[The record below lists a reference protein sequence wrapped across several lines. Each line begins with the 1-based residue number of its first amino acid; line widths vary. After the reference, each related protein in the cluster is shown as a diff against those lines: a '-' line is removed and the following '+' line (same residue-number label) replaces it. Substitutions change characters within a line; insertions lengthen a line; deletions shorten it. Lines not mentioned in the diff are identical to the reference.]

1 MSEINI
7 HTQRGKSYYC
17 NTIELFVND
26 DADSILGKLVRFSFE
41 SNNEQRDAWIN
52 QIQHLQVKLLDSQ
65 CTGNII
71 FEYDIVRLGKRIDVI
86 LLIKHMVFSLEFK
99 NGIKTF
105 EPRHAEQAEDYAL
118 DLKNFH
124 KESEDLYVCPI
135 LVATEADERKNRI
148 DVYPDKQ
155 VMLQYAN
162 KKNLMSCI
170 SDVYTMYG
178 SDEELDFEKW
188 YNSQYC
194 PTPTIIEAA
203 IETYISNTVAE
214 IAHSEA
220 GQEDID
226 KCENEIHNIIK
237 YAKENNKKCI
247 CFVTGVPGAG
257 KTLVGLNLA
266 SKTMSEDENNKA
278 VYLSGN
284 GPLVEVLREA
294 LIKNSIERKSYEDIK
309 DKKEI
314 KKTAK
319 IAVQAF
325 IQAAHAF
332 RKQYI
337 LDVNDIP
344 VENVIIFDEAQ
355 RCWNKDKLSTWTKNK
370 MNKDIDMSEPQCF
383 IDIMN
388 RRKDWAVMICLVGLG
403 QDIYDGEVGINEWFN
418 SIIKNYPHWDLYYSS
433 EIFRQIEDLNI
444 DKDLLT
450 GYKNAYKRDS
460 LHLSTSIR
468 SFRSE
473 QLSELV
479 DELLA
484 GNSSRVK
491 ELYKK
496 IINDYPIY
504 VTRDIKKAKQW
515 ARDKVRGSQRCGV
528 IACSSAQR
536 LKPEGIYVPTDIDA
550 VNWFLAPKE
559 DLRSS
564 NAMEIVASEFKVQGL
579 EIDYSVVCWDADLR
593 RVNETWEYYSFKGT
607 KWNKRNKKE
616 QQRYLLNAY
625 RVLLTRARQG
635 MVIFVPEGEDPEVD
649 ATRNKEYY
657 NRIYNYLIN
666 NCGIEKL

>member
-1 MSEINI
+1 MNGINI

-17 NTIELFVND
+17 NTIELLIND

-41 SNNEQRDAWIN
+41 SNNDQRDAWIN
-52 QIQHLQVKLLDSQ
+52 QIKHLQLKLSDSH

-99 NGIKTF
+99 NGAKLY
-105 EPRHAEQAEDYAL
+105 EARDAEQAEDYAL

-124 KESEDLYVCPI
+124 KESENLYVCPI
-135 LVATEADERKNRI
+135 LVATEAVERNNRI

-162 KKNLMSCI
+162 KENLMSCI
-170 SDVYTMYG
+170 FDVYEMYG

-203 IETYISNTVAE
+203 IETYITNTVAE

-294 LIKNSIERKSYEDIK
+294 LIKNSIERKTYKDIK

-337 LDVNDIP
+337 LDINDVP
-344 VENVIIFDEAQ
+344 VENVVIFDEAQ
-355 RCWNKDKLSTWTKNK
+355 RCWNKEKLSTWTKNK
-370 MNKDIDMSEPQCF
+370 MNKNIDMSEPQCF

-388 RRKDWAVMICLVGLG
+388 RREDWAVMICLVGLG

-418 SIIKNYPHWDLYYSS
+418 SIIKNYPDWNLYYSS

-444 DKDLLT
+444 DKELLT
-450 GYKNAYKRDS
+450 EYKNAYKRDA
-460 LHLSTSIR
+460 LHLVTSIR

-479 DELLA
+479 DELLT
-484 GNSSRVK
+484 GNSSRVN

-504 VTRDIKKAKQW
+504 ITRDIKKAKQW

-635 MVIFVPEGEDPEVD
+635 MVIFVPEGEEPELD

-657 NRIYNYLIN
+657 NGIYNYLIN

>member
-1 MSEINI
+1 MNSINI
-7 HTQRGKSYYC
+7 HTQRGKSYYF
-17 NTIELFVND
+17 NKIELFITD
-26 DADSILGKLVRFSFE
+26 DADSILGKLVKLSFE
-41 SNNEQRDAWIN
+41 TNRDQKDAWIN
-52 QIQHLQVKLLDSQ
+52 QIKHLQVKLSESK
-65 CTGNII
+65 CVGNII

-99 NGIKTF
+99 NGATLYKA
-105 EPRHAEQAEDYAL
+105 RDAEQAEDYAL

-124 KESEDLYVCPI
+124 KESENLYVCPI
-135 LVATEADERKNRI
+135 LVATEAVARHNKVDA
-148 DVYPDKQ
+148 YPDKQ

-162 KKNLMSCI
+162 KENIMSCI
-170 SDVYTMYG
+170 SNVYKVYG
-178 SDEELDFEKW
+178 SDEEFDFEKW
-188 YNSQYC
+188 YNSKYC

-203 IETYISNTVAE
+203 IETYISNTVSE

-226 KCENEIHNIIK
+226 KCEHEIQGIINF
-237 YAKENNKKCI
+237 AKENKKKCI

-266 SKTMSEDENNKA
+266 SKIMSDDKCSKA

-294 LIKNSIERKSYEDIK
+294 LIRNSIERKVHDAK
-309 DKKEI
+309 DKKDI
-314 KKTAK
+314 KKTSK

-325 IQAAHAF
+325 IQAAHTF

-337 LDVNDIP
+337 LDFNDVP

-355 RCWNKDKLSTWTKNK
+355 RCWNKEKLSHWTRNK
-370 MNKDIDMSEPQCF
+370 INKDIDMSEPHCF

-388 RRKDWAVMICLVGLG
+388 RREDWAVIICLVGLG

-418 SIIKNYPHWDLYYSS
+418 SIIKNYSDWYMYYSP
-433 EIFRQIEDLNI
+433 EIFKQIEDLDIN
-444 DKDLLT
+444 KNLLI
-450 GYKNAYKRDS
+450 GVEHAYEREA

-484 GNSSRVK
+484 GNSQKVRQ
-491 ELYKK
+491 LYEKTN
-496 IINDYPIY
+496 NDYPIY
-504 VTRDIKKAKQW
+504 VSRNIKKAKQW
-515 ARDKVRGSQRCGV
+515 ARNKVRGSQRCGI

-550 VNWFLAPKE
+550 INWFLAPKE

-593 RVNETWEYYSFKGT
+593 RVNDKWEYYNFKGS
-607 KWNKRNKKE
+607 KWVRRNKQE

-635 MVIFVPEGEDPEVD
+635 MIIFIPEGEDPEID
-649 ATRNKEYY
+649 ATRNRDYY
-657 NRIYNYLIN
+657 NNIYIYLVKK
-666 NCGIEKL
+666 CGINEL

>member
-1 MSEINI
+1 MNSINI
-7 HTQRGKSYYC
+7 HTQRGKSYYF
-17 NTIELFVND
+17 NKIELFITD
-26 DADSILGKLVRFSFE
+26 DADSILGKLVKLSFE
-41 SNNEQRDAWIN
+41 TNRDQKDAWIN
-52 QIQHLQVKLLDSQ
+52 QIKHLQVKLSESK
-65 CTGNII
+65 CVGNII

-99 NGIKTF
+99 NGATLYKA
-105 EPRHAEQAEDYAL
+105 RDAEQAEDYAL

-124 KESEDLYVCPI
+124 KESENLYVCPI
-135 LVATEADERKNRI
+135 LVATEADARHNKV
-148 DVYPDKQ
+148 DAYPDKQ

-162 KKNLMSCI
+162 KENIMSCI
-170 SDVYTMYG
+170 SNVYKVYG
-178 SDEELDFEKW
+178 SDEEFDFEKW
-188 YNSQYC
+188 YNSKYC

-203 IETYISNTVAE
+203 IETYISNTVSE

-226 KCENEIHNIIK
+226 KCEQEIQGIINF
-237 YAKENNKKCI
+237 AKENKKKCI

-266 SKTMSEDENNKA
+266 SKIMSEDKYSKA

-294 LIKNSIERKSYEDIK
+294 LIRNSIERKVHDAKNKK
-309 DKKEI
+309 DI
-314 KKTAK
+314 KKTSK

-325 IQAAHAF
+325 IQAAHTF

-337 LDVNDIP
+337 LDFNDVP

-355 RCWNKDKLSTWTKNK
+355 RCWNKEKLSHWTRNK
-370 MNKDIDMSEPQCF
+370 INKDIDMSEPHCF

-388 RRKDWAVMICLVGLG
+388 RRKDWAVIICLVGLG

-418 SIIKNYPHWDLYYSS
+418 SIIKNYSDWYMYYSP
-433 EIFRQIEDLNI
+433 EIFKQIEDLDIN
-444 DKDLLT
+444 KNLLI
-450 GYKNAYKRDS
+450 GVEHAYEREA

-484 GNSSRVK
+484 GNSQKVRK
-491 ELYKK
+491 LYEKTN
-496 IINDYPIY
+496 NDYPIY
-504 VTRDIKKAKQW
+504 VTRNIKKAKQW
-515 ARDKVRGSQRCGV
+515 ARNKVRGSQRCGI

-550 VNWFLAPKE
+550 INWFLAPKE

-593 RVNETWEYYSFKGT
+593 RVNDKWEYYNFKGS
-607 KWNKRNKKE
+607 KWVRRNKQE

-635 MVIFVPEGEDPEVD
+635 MIIFIPEGEDHEID
-649 ATRNKEYY
+649 ATRNRDYY
-657 NRIYNYLIN
+657 NNIYLYLVKK
-666 NCGIEKL
+666 CGINEL

>member
-1 MSEINI
+1 MNGINI
-7 HTQRGKSYYC
+7 HTQRGKSYYF
-17 NTIELFVND
+17 NKIELFITD
-26 DADSILGKLVRFSFE
+26 DADSILGKLVKLSFE
-41 SNNEQRDAWIN
+41 TNRDQKDAWIN
-52 QIQHLQVKLLDSQ
+52 QIKHLQVKLSESK
-65 CTGNII
+65 CVGNII

-99 NGIKTF
+99 NGATLYKA
-105 EPRHAEQAEDYAL
+105 RDAEQAEDYAL

-124 KESEDLYVCPI
+124 KESENLYVCPI
-135 LVATEADERKNRI
+135 LVATEAVARHNKVDA
-148 DVYPDKQ
+148 YPDKQ

-162 KKNLMSCI
+162 KENIMSCI
-170 SDVYTMYG
+170 SNVYKVYG
-178 SDEELDFEKW
+178 SDEEFDFEKW
-188 YNSQYC
+188 YNSKYC

-203 IETYISNTVAE
+203 IETYISNTVSE

-226 KCENEIHNIIK
+226 KCEHEIQGIINF
-237 YAKENNKKCI
+237 AKENKKKCI

-266 SKTMSEDENNKA
+266 SKIMSDDKCSKA

-294 LIKNSIERKSYEDIK
+294 LIRNSIERKVHDAK
-309 DKKEI
+309 DKKDI
-314 KKTAK
+314 KKTSK

-325 IQAAHAF
+325 IQAAHTF

-337 LDVNDIP
+337 LDFNDVP

-355 RCWNKDKLSTWTKNK
+355 RCWNKEKLSHWTRNK
-370 MNKDIDMSEPQCF
+370 INKDIDMSEPHCF

-388 RRKDWAVMICLVGLG
+388 RREDWAVIICLVGLG

-418 SIIKNYPHWDLYYSS
+418 SIIKNYSDWYMYYSP
-433 EIFRQIEDLNI
+433 EIFKQIEDLDIN
-444 DKDLLT
+444 KNLLI
-450 GYKNAYKRDS
+450 GVEHAYEREA

-484 GNSSRVK
+484 GNSQKVRQ
-491 ELYKK
+491 LYEKTN
-496 IINDYPIY
+496 NDYPIY
-504 VTRDIKKAKQW
+504 VTRNIKKAKQW
-515 ARDKVRGSQRCGV
+515 ARNKVRGSQRCGI

-550 VNWFLAPKE
+550 INWFLAPKE

-593 RVNETWEYYSFKGT
+593 RVNDKWEYYNFKGS
-607 KWNKRNKKE
+607 KWVRRNKQE

-635 MVIFVPEGEDPEVD
+635 MIIFIPEGEDPEID
-649 ATRNKEYY
+649 ATRNRDYY
-657 NRIYNYLIN
+657 NNIYIYLVKK
-666 NCGIEKL
+666 CGINEL

>member
-1 MSEINI
+1 MNSINI
-7 HTQRGKSYYC
+7 HTQRGKSYYF
-17 NTIELFVND
+17 NKIEKIITD
-26 DADSILGKLVRFSFE
+26 DADSILGKLVKLSFE
-41 SNNEQRDAWIN
+41 TNRDQKDAWIN
-52 QIQHLQVKLLDSQ
+52 QIKHLQVKLSESK
-65 CTGNII
+65 CVGNII

-99 NGIKTF
+99 NGATLYKA
-105 EPRHAEQAEDYAL
+105 RDAEQAEDYAL

-124 KESEDLYVCPI
+124 KESENLYVCPI
-135 LVATEADERKNRI
+135 LVATEAYARHNKVDA
-148 DVYPDKQ
+148 YPDKQ

-162 KKNLMSCI
+162 KENIMSCI
-170 SDVYTMYG
+170 SNVYKVYG
-178 SDEELDFEKW
+178 SDEEFDFEKW
-188 YNSQYC
+188 YNSKYC

-203 IETYISNTVAE
+203 IETYISNTVSE

-226 KCENEIHNIIK
+226 KCEQEIQGIINF
-237 YAKENNKKCI
+237 AKENKKKCI

-266 SKTMSEDENNKA
+266 SKIMSEDKYSKA

-294 LIKNSIERKSYEDIK
+294 LIRNSIERKVHDAK
-309 DKKEI
+309 DKKDI
-314 KKTAK
+314 KKTSK

-325 IQAAHAF
+325 IQAAHTF

-337 LDVNDIP
+337 LDFNDVP

-355 RCWNKDKLSTWTKNK
+355 RCWNKEKLSHWTRNK
-370 MNKDIDMSEPQCF
+370 INKDIDMSEPHCF

-388 RRKDWAVMICLVGLG
+388 RRKDWAVIICLVGLG

-418 SIIKNYPHWDLYYSS
+418 SIIKNYSDWYMYYSP
-433 EIFRQIEDLNI
+433 EIFKQIEDLDIN
-444 DKDLLT
+444 KNLLI
-450 GYKNAYKRDS
+450 GVEHAYEREA

-484 GNSSRVK
+484 GNSQKVRK
-491 ELYKK
+491 LYEKTN
-496 IINDYPIY
+496 NDYPIY
-504 VTRDIKKAKQW
+504 VTRNIKKAKQW
-515 ARDKVRGSQRCGV
+515 ARNKVRGSQRCGI

-550 VNWFLAPKE
+550 INWFLAPKE

-593 RVNETWEYYSFKGT
+593 RVNDKWEYYNFKGS
-607 KWNKRNKKE
+607 KWVRRNKQE

-635 MVIFVPEGEDPEVD
+635 MIIFIPEGEDPEID
-649 ATRNKEYY
+649 ATRNRDYY
-657 NRIYNYLIN
+657 NNIYLYLVKK
-666 NCGIEKL
+666 CGINEL

>member
-1 MSEINI
+1 MNSINI
-7 HTQRGKSYYC
+7 HTQRGKSYYF
-17 NTIELFVND
+17 NKIELFITD
-26 DADSILGKLVRFSFE
+26 DADSILGKLVKLSFE
-41 SNNEQRDAWIN
+41 TNRDQKDAWIN
-52 QIQHLQVKLLDSQ
+52 QIKHLQVKLSESK
-65 CTGNII
+65 CVGNII

-99 NGIKTF
+99 NGATLYKA
-105 EPRHAEQAEDYAL
+105 RDAEQAEDYAL

-124 KESEDLYVCPI
+124 KESENLYVCPI
-135 LVATEADERKNRI
+135 LVATEAYARHNKVDA
-148 DVYPDKQ
+148 YPDKQ

-162 KKNLMSCI
+162 KENIMSCI
-170 SDVYTMYG
+170 SNVYKVYG
-178 SDEELDFEKW
+178 SDEEFDFEKW
-188 YNSQYC
+188 YNSKYC

-203 IETYISNTVAE
+203 IETYISNTVSE

-226 KCENEIHNIIK
+226 KCEQEIQGIINF
-237 YAKENNKKCI
+237 AKENKKKCI

-266 SKTMSEDENNKA
+266 SKIMSEDKYSKA

-294 LIKNSIERKSYEDIK
+294 LIRNSIERKVHDAK
-309 DKKEI
+309 DKKDI
-314 KKTAK
+314 KKTSK

-325 IQAAHAF
+325 IQAAHTF

-337 LDVNDIP
+337 LDFNDVP

-355 RCWNKDKLSTWTKNK
+355 RCWNKEKLSHWTRNK
-370 MNKDIDMSEPQCF
+370 INKDIDMSEPHCF

-388 RRKDWAVMICLVGLG
+388 RRKDWAVIICLVGLG

-418 SIIKNYPHWDLYYSS
+418 SIIKNYSDWYMYYSP
-433 EIFRQIEDLNI
+433 EIFKQIEDLDIN
-444 DKDLLT
+444 KNLLI
-450 GYKNAYKRDS
+450 GVEHAYEREA

-484 GNSSRVK
+484 GNSQKVRK
-491 ELYKK
+491 LYEKTN
-496 IINDYPIY
+496 NDYPIY
-504 VTRDIKKAKQW
+504 VTRNIKKAKQW
-515 ARDKVRGSQRCGV
+515 ARNKVRGSQRCGI

-550 VNWFLAPKE
+550 INWFLAPKE

-593 RVNETWEYYSFKGT
+593 RVNDKWEYYNFKGS
-607 KWNKRNKKE
+607 KWVRRNKQE

-635 MVIFVPEGEDPEVD
+635 MIIFIPEGEDPEID
-649 ATRNKEYY
+649 ATRNRDYY
-657 NRIYNYLIN
+657 NNIYLYLVKK
-666 NCGIEKL
+666 CGINEL

>member
-1 MSEINI
+1 MNAYNI
-7 HTQRGKSYYC
+7 HTKRGKSYYC
-17 NTIELFVND
+17 NSIELFLED

-41 SNNEQRDAWIN
+41 SNNDQRDAWIN
-52 QIQHLQVKLLDSQ
+52 QIKHLQIKLSNSN

-99 NGIKTF
+99 NGATIYKA
-105 EPRHAEQAEDYAL
+105 RDAEQAEDYAL

-124 KESEDLYVCPI
+124 KESENLYVCPI
-135 LVATEADERKNRI
+135 LVATEANEKINKI
-148 DVYPDKQ
+148 ESYPDKQ

-162 KKNLMSCI
+162 KENLMTCI
-170 SDVYTMYG
+170 TNVYEKFG
-178 SDEELDFEKW
+178 DDAELDFDKW
-188 YNSQYC
+188 YYSQYC

-203 IETYISNTVAE
+203 IETYVSNTVAE

-226 KCENEIHNIIK
+226 KCENEIFEIIK
-237 YAKENNKKCI
+237 YAKQNNKKCI

-266 SKTMSEDENNKA
+266 SKTMSDGNNKV

-294 LIKNSIERKSYEDIK
+294 LIKNSIDRKKNEIK
-309 DKKEI
+309 DKKEL
-314 KKTAK
+314 KKNAK
-319 IAVQAF
+319 IAVEAF

-337 LDVNDIP
+337 LDMDDVP
-344 VENVIIFDEAQ
+344 VENAIIFDEAQ
-355 RCWNKDKLSTWTKNK
+355 RCWNKEKLSNWTKNK
-370 MNKDIDMSEPQCF
+370 MNKDINMSEPQCF

-388 RRKDWAVMICLVGLG
+388 RRGDWAVIICLVGLG

-418 SIIKNYPHWDLYYSS
+418 SVIKNYPDWNLYYSS
-433 EIFRQIEDLNI
+433 EIFNQIEDLNI
-444 DKDLLT
+444 DKNLLLN
-450 GYKNAYKRDS
+450 YKNAYKKNS

-484 GNSSRVK
+484 GNSNRVQ
-491 ELYKK
+491 ELYRN
-496 IINDYPIY
+496 IFNDYPIF

-515 ARDKVRGSQRCGV
+515 ARSKVRGSQRCGV

-536 LKPEGIYVPTDIDA
+536 LKSEGIYVPTDIDA
-550 VNWFLAPKE
+550 VKWFLAPKE

-593 RVNETWEYYSFKGT
+593 RVNNCWEYYSFKGT

-616 QQRYLLNAY
+616 QKRYLLNAY

-635 MVIFVPEGEDPEVD
+635 MIIFVPTGDDFEID
-649 ATRNKEYY
+649 ATRDKEYY
-657 NRIYNYLIN
+657 NGIYDYLTIK
-666 NCGIEKL
+666 CGIKKL